1 LATPETAAMILP
13 LFTSDCCILGYESA
27 LKVKLKEL
35 NWNHSLWSEGFQLQ
49 Q

>member
-1 LATPETAAMILP
+1 LATSETAAMILP

-27 LKVKLKEL
+27 LKVKLKG
-35 NWNHSLWSEGFQLQ
+35 NHSLWSEGFQLQ